1 MGGREA
7 IRGFSIQ
14 TFVVV
19 LDALRDDNEWSEV
32 QLEPD
37 SANDKV
43 DILWKYPSGR
53 KRAQQVKSSKNQ
65 ITKGDAVKWCAELA
79 AEMAADEYQLIL
91 SGPVAKAVLDDQPF
105 SSVTVPTPLS
115 LDTIALMEQ
124 GCTKID
130 IYLEARGIT
139 RLPHSIREAI
149 VNVVSARLTDGAL
162 RGRWFSR
169 DEFHGWIV
177 QLVTASYP
185 EAIAHALTANCEILW
200 NEVIFKAQGRLTDDA
215 FRLDCPLSIINGGP
229 GVAILDGLALKIN
242 GPGHEMRYLP
252 SVFADG
258 GGEKS
263 FGAIAIL
270 PNSSKDV
277 TAAFLPHSAI
287 GFWSSR
293 WQQGTHKFALW
304 AKFRGAPEPRKVS
317 EFEIDVALSHFQAL
331 IGKPVAQRL
340 SPPTFD

>member
-19 LDALRDDNEWSEV
+19 LDALSNGNDWSEV

-43 DILWKYPSGR
+43 DILWKYPDGR

-65 ITKGDAVKWCAELA
+65 ITKGDAVRWCAELA
-79 AEMAADEYQLIL
+79 AEKVADEYQLIL
-91 SGPVAKAVLDDQPF
+91 SGPIAQAVLDDQPF
-105 SSVTVPTPLS
+105 SNVAVPIPLS

-124 GCTKID
+124 ACTKID
-130 IYLEARGIT
+130 VYLEGKGIT

-162 RGRWFSR
+162 NGKWFSR
-169 DEFHGWIV
+169 DEFDGWIV

-200 NEVIFKAQGRLTDDA
+200 NEVIFTAQDRLADEA
-215 FRLDCPLSIINGGP
+215 FRLDCPVSIVNGGP
-229 GVAILDGLALKIN
+229 AVSILEGLALRIV
-242 GPGHEMRYLP
+242 GQGVEMRYLP
-252 SVFADG
+252 TLFSKDG
-258 GGEKS
+258 ETKS
-263 FGAIAIL
+263 FGPIAIL
-270 PNSSKDV
+270 PNSSTEV
-277 TAAFLPHSAI
+277 VPVFVPTSVA
-287 GFWSSR
+287 GFWNTR
-293 WQQGTHKFALW
+293 WRQGAYKLTLW
-304 AKFRGAPEPRKVS
+304 AKFRGAPEPREVGG
-317 EFEIDVALSHFQAL
+317 FEIDVGPSHFQAL
-331 IGKPVAQRL
+331 TGKPVAERIR
-340 SPPTFD
+340 SFNFD